1 MPPVYFF
8 AIDVSAAAHA
18 CGMVSVVADTIRA
31 CLDQLPGDERT
42 QVGFLTYDSSL
53 HFYNLKA
60 SLAAPQ
66 VGNHYVHHTR
76 LCLQMRAHSRLKE
89 LAALCTLLSA
99 CIFNC
104 HAYKG

>member
-18 CGMVSVVADTIRA
+18 CGMVSVVAQTIRA

-66 VGNHYVHHTR
+66 VR
-76 LCLQMRAHSRLKE
+76 QLL
-89 LAALCTLLSA
+89 LLSGDCWVLSRKLYQA
-99 CIFNC
+99 TCAL
-104 HAYKG
+104 HR

>member
-1 MPPVYFF
+1 VYFF

-18 CGMVSVVADTIRA
+18 CGMVSVVSQTIRA

-42 QVGFLTYDSSL
+42 QVGFLTFDSSL

-66 VGNHYVHHTR
+66 VWPR
-76 LCLQMRAHSRLKE
+76 ISSAQLLCLGAQTVPKIMH
-89 LAALCTLLSA
+89 AAQTA
-99 CIFNC
+99 IP
-104 HAYKG
+104 

>member
-1 MPPVYFF
+1 VYFF

-18 CGMVSVVADTIRA
+18 CGMVSVVSQTIRA

-42 QVGFLTYDSSL
+42 QVGFLTFDSSL

-66 VGNHYVHHTR
+66 VR
-76 LCLQMRAHSRLKE
+76 P
-89 LAALCTLLSA
+89 
-99 CIFNC
+99 
-104 HAYKG
+104 